1 MGQQVAVQTL
11 RRATILTIEGRV
23 FNGQISMG
31 DHDTDLDKSP
41 GIAQAYAVLRER
53 MWLIVLCAVV
63 SLGAAIVYVEHKQNL
78 YTATASL
85 QFTQSSLPSQVAGVS
100 AGQALDPEGEKS
112 TNVQLVTTT
121 PVASEVLKALNLRL
135 SPAEL
140 LGEVS
145 ASDPQNDYVV
155 DIDVTDPDAA
165 LAAKIANA
173 FARQYVIYSQK
184 QNEEQLVRGQSL
196 ISEREARL
204 PADDTADRESLKQL
218 SQKLLLLQSVASAN
232 ARVVSVATPPGAP
245 SSPHRKTTAI
255 VALMLGLLLGTGLAV
270 LLHVLS
276 QRISSIEDFE
286 RYYGMPALAATP
298 RLPHQARTRE
308 EREDEL
314 EPFRMLRNGLTV
326 LSPSRAVRTVLVS
339 SAVSEEG
346 KTTVAIGL
354 ARAAALAGGRVVLVE
369 ADLRRPSFADRLR
382 IDGTAPG
389 LIAALLDGADPLD
402 HLQYPAPELPRLQVL
417 PAGPVRPDAASRLRP
432 FELTRVIDSAPLLP
446 VVDTRVLLDEL
457 DIDSYL
463 VVCRS
468 GFTVRDDVKAVRAL
482 FERRGLN
489 KDTGIVVN
497 GVAVRGADYY
507 YFDTSGPSS
516 GKSAVE
522 ERQPVARR

>member
-1 MGQQVAVQTL
+1 MG
-11 RRATILTIEGRV
+11 EH
-23 FNGQISMG
+23 N
-31 DHDTDLDKSP
+31 TDLEKAP
-41 GIAQAYAVLRER
+41 GIAQALAVLRER
-53 MWLIVLCAVV
+53 MWVIVLCGVV
-63 SLGAAIVYVEHKQNL
+63 SLAAAIVYVEHKQNL

-85 QFTQSSLPSQVAGVS
+85 EFTQSSLSSQVAGVS
-100 AGQALDPEGEKS
+100 AGQSLDPEGEKS

-121 PVASEVLKALNLRL
+121 PVASEVVRALNLKI
-135 SPAEL
+135 SPSEL
-140 LGEVS
+140 LDEVS

-155 DIDVTDPDAA
+155 DIAVTEANPA

-173 FARQYVIYSQK
+173 FARQYVAYSQK
-184 QNEEQLVRGQSL
+184 QNEEQLVRGQNL
-196 ISEREARL
+196 ISERESRL
-204 PADDTADRESLKQL
+204 PSDDTADRESLKQL

-255 VALMLGLLLGTGLAV
+255 AALIFGLLLGTGLAV

-286 RYYGMPALAATP
+286 RFYGMPALAAIP
-298 RLPHQARTRE
+298 KLPHQPRSRE
-308 EREDEL
+308 EREEEL
-314 EPFRMLRNGLTV
+314 EPYRMLRNGLSV
-326 LSPSRAVRTVLVS
+326 LSSSREVRTVLVS

-346 KTTVAIGL
+346 KTTVAVGL
-354 ARAAALAGGRVVLVE
+354 ARAAALAGARVVLVE

-389 LIAALLDGADPLD
+389 LTAALLDGADPLD
-402 HLQYPAPELPRLQVL
+402 HLQYPSPELPRLQVL
-417 PAGPVRPDAASRLRP
+417 PAGPVRADAASRLRP
-432 FELTRVIDSAPLLP
+432 FELTRVFESLASVADLIVIDSAPLLP

-463 VVCRS
+463 IVCRY

-489 KDTGIVVN
+489 KDAGIVVN
-497 GVAVRGADYY
+497 GVAVRGTDYY
-507 YFDTSGPSS
+507 YFDTASS
-516 GKSAVE
+516 PAPGVVE
-522 ERQPVARR
+522 EREPVVRR